1 MGALHSNAVGIQK
14 PAKVNKWGWL
24 IIENLELPL
33 FLIVSIVYGV
43 KENESAQKESDN
55 HARKQLS
62 WIYPQLILKI
72 TNARFNFLFELQV
85 RGLELYNILTKL
97 NLAFSVFDNDYLF

>member
-1 MGALHSNAVGIQK
+1 M
-14 PAKVNKWGWL
+14 
-24 IIENLELPL
+24 ENLELLL

-62 WIYPQLILKI
+62 
-72 TNARFNFLFELQV
+72 
-85 RGLELYNILTKL
+85 
-97 NLAFSVFDNDYLF
+97 